1 MRIGFGYDSHR
12 LVPGRALIL
21 GGVHIPSSLGPEAHS
36 DGDALIHALI
46 DALLGA
52 CALGDVGQLFPP
64 SDEQYRDISSRI
76 LLGRSLEVLSEAGFR
91 PRNVDTTV
99 ILESPRLGP
108 YIDQMRNTL
117 SADLGIPPAAISVKA
132 KTKEGLGP
140 TGQGRAVEAYA
151 VALVEKR

>member
-21 GGVHIPSSLGPEAHS
+21 GGVHIPSTLGPEAHS

-52 CALGDVGQLFPP
+52 CALGDIGQLFPP

-76 LLGRSLEVLSEAGFR
+76 LLQRTLGVLSEAGFR
-91 PRNVDTTV
+91 PRNVDAT
-99 ILESPRLGP
+99 ILLESPRLGQH
-108 YIDQMRNTL
+108 IKQMRSTL
-117 SADLGIPPAAISVKA
+117 STDLDIPAAAISVKA
-132 KTKEGLGP
+132 KTKEGMGP

-151 VALVEKR
+151 VALVEES